1 MENYTKQYLETLNDM
16 EKIDNDLNTI
26 LSNLAQEFFNLGQ
39 RNPNMSCEEALEE
52 NGTSV
57 FGASNNIKDIFNIE
71 Y

>member
-39 RNPNMSCEEALEE
+39 RNPNMPCEEALEE
-52 NGTSV
+52 NGTSI
-57 FGASNNIKDIFNIE
+57 FSASNNIKDIFNIK